1 MPYRFHHLNK
11 AHVKYIE
18 ESWWTYFISVMF
30 CLTKDVA
37 WLYFKVPMSTF
48 LSTVYFL
55 IISCLVTISLTIF
68 HLRLSA
74 TVSPT
79 YFSWLNQTPHIWFI
93 LCRITV
99 SNDATSAQPTCKRV
113 LIIPDWDFRVWWA
126 CSHKGRL
133 AAFNRR
139 VGGRGWMPLKVL
151 QTPPTEGGGGGV
163 LGNISVLMLCW
174 ELKA

>member
-1 MPYRFHHLNK
+1 
-11 AHVKYIE
+11 
-18 ESWWTYFISVMF
+18 MF
-30 CLTKDVA
+30 CLTKDFA
-37 WLYFKVPMSTF
+37 WLYFKVPMSNF
-48 LSTVYFL
+48 LSTVHFL

-74 TVSPT
+74 TLSPT

-93 LCRITV
+93 FCRITV
-99 SNDATSAQPTCKRV
+99 SNDATSTQRTCKRV

-139 VGGRGWMPLKVL
+139 AGGWMPLKVF
-151 QTPPTEGGGGGV
+151 QTPPTEGEGGGV
-163 LGNISVLMLCW
+163 CLETSVFWCCVENWKHRKTCIS
-174 ELKA
+174 LKTYFILFYFISRF